1 MLIMVM
7 VIWIITLKCMTV
19 MMKLEV
25 VIVERKNDKINH
37 RDLMDQEDDDDLIL

>member
-1 MLIMVM
+1 
-7 VIWIITLKCMTV
+7 MTV

-25 VIVERKNDKINH
+25 VIVGRKKDKINH